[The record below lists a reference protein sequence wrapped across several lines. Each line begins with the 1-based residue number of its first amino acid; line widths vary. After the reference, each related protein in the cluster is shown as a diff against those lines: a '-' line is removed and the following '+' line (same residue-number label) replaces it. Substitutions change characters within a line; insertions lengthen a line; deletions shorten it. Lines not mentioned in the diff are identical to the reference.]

1 MAIQTRYVGDS
12 NGVVN
17 VDNNLNSIGTGAII
31 ATGLTKPP
39 MAFKIGMASSA
50 GNIALETVTGGAVE
64 TILRSIGVDS
74 TVVMYQVETTGQTTS
89 NQISVLLEASGAG
102 AAGSA
107 TTAGTNSSPS
117 TIATALTTRLSGLS
131 SSGNIGVA
139 GNIWAAGITVTQS
152 GFKLA

>member
-12 NGVVN
+12 NGIVN

-39 MAFKIGMASSA
+39 LAFKITATSSA

-64 TILRSIGVDS
+64 TILRNIAIDS
-74 TVVMYQVETTGQTTS
+74 TVVMYQVETTGGTTS
-89 NQISVLLEASGAG
+89 NQISVLLEATGAG
-102 AAGSA
+102 PANSGYGAQTFTP
-107 TTAGTNSSPS
+107 TTV
-117 TIATALTTRLSGLS
+117 ATALTSRLQALN

-139 GNIWAAGITVTQS
+139 GNIWAAGISVTS
-152 GFKLA
+152 GGFKLA